1 MSMLTL
7 NGLVQN
13 VYTQAATTDR
23 ETGEVRPAS
32 LRAQILCENIM
43 ESGEKKLEMVT
54 LKVHT
59 EAFKKLVG
67 QKVRI
72 PVGAF
77 VNKGA
82 IILRAE
88 KRSATHLGI
97 LKRKAPRTIG
107 PVPGRGRFPTY

>member
-1 MSMLTL
+1 MAMLTL

-32 LRAQILCENIM
+32 LRAQILCENTM

-77 VNKGA
+77 VAKGA
-82 IILRAE
+82 IMFYALKNEAQPI
-88 KRSATHLGI
+88 SAS
-97 LKRKAPRTIG
+97 
-107 PVPGRGRFPTY
+107 

>member
-1 MSMLTL
+1 
-7 NGLVQN
+7 
-13 VYTQAATTDR
+13 
-23 ETGEVRPAS
+23 
-32 LRAQILCENIM
+32 M

-82 IILRAE
+82 IMFYALKNEAQP
-88 KRSATHLGI
+88 HLGI
-97 LKRKAPRTIG
+97 LKEKAPRTLE
-107 PVPGRGRFPTY
+107 PFRGEAGF